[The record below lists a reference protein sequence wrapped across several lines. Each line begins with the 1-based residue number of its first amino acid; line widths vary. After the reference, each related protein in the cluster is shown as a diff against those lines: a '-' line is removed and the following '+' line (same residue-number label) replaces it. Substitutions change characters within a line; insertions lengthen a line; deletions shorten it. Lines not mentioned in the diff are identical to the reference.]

1 MAHPTSG
8 EIGGTRVIKKV
19 AVLAAAAA
27 VALATANLAQAAVSS
42 NVSVPLAT
50 STFVPCADGG
60 AGEIVNLTGNLHILA
75 TVTFDSAG
83 GVHGTLLFNP
93 QAVSGVGSVSGVAY
107 RGTGGTLSTFTG
119 NVGAVSTL
127 VNNFRI
133 VGAGGAGSLQVHEN
147 VALVVDANGTLTASI
162 DHVSVTC
169 G

>member
-1 MAHPTSG
+1 
-8 EIGGTRVIKKV
+8 
-19 AVLAAAAA
+19 VLAAVAA

-50 STFVPCADGG
+50 STFVPCANGG
-60 AGEIVNLTGNLHILA
+60 AGEVVNLTGSLHILA

-93 QAVSGVGSVSGVAY
+93 QNVSGVGSVSGAGY
-107 RGTGGTLSTFTG
+107 RGTGETLSTFSG

-133 VGAGGAGSLQVHEN
+133 IGAGGAASLQVHEN
-147 VALVVDANGTLTASI
+147 IAVVVNANGTVTTSI

>member
-1 MAHPTSG
+1 M
-8 EIGGTRVIKKV
+8 IKKV

-50 STFVPCADGG
+50 STFVPCANGG
-60 AGEIVNLTGNLHILA
+60 AGEVVNLTGSLHILA

-93 QAVSGVGSVSGVAY
+93 QNVSGVGSVSGAGY
-107 RGTGGTLSTFTG
+107 RGTGETLSTFSG

-133 VGAGGAGSLQVHEN
+133 IGAGGAASLQVHEN
-147 VALVVDANGTLTASI
+147 IAVVVNANGTVTTSI

>member
-1 MAHPTSG
+1 M
-8 EIGGTRVIKKV
+8 IKKV
-19 AVLAAAAA
+19 AVLAAVAA

-50 STFVPCADGG
+50 STFVPCANGG
-60 AGEIVNLTGNLHILA
+60 AGEVVNLTGSLHVLA

-93 QAVSGVGSVSGVAY
+93 QNVSGVGSVSGAGY
-107 RGTGGTLSTFTG
+107 RGTGETLSTFSG

-133 VGAGGAGSLQVHEN
+133 IGAGGAASLQVHEN
-147 VALVVDANGTLTASI
+147 VAVVVNANGTVTTSL

>member
-1 MAHPTSG
+1 M
-8 EIGGTRVIKKV
+8 IKKV
-19 AVLAAAAA
+19 AVLAAVAA
-27 VALATANLAQAAVSS
+27 VALAAANMAQAAVSS

-50 STFVPCADGG
+50 SAFVPCANGG

-93 QAVSGVGSVSGVAY
+93 QAVSGAGSVSGVAY
-107 RGTGGTLSTFTG
+107 RGAGATLSTFTG

-127 VNNFRI
+127 VNNFRV
-133 VGAGGAGSLQVHEN
+133 VGAGGAATLRVHEN
-147 VALVVDANGTLTASI
+147 VALVVNANGTVTASV
-162 DHVSVTC
+162 DHVLVTC

>member
-1 MAHPTSG
+1 M
-8 EIGGTRVIKKV
+8 IRKV

-50 STFVPCADGG
+50 STFVPCANGG
-60 AGEIVNLTGNLHILA
+60 AGEVVTLTGSLHILA
-75 TVTFDSAG
+75 TETLDSAG
-83 GVHGTLLFNP
+83 GVHGTLSFNP
-93 QAVSGVGSVSGVAY
+93 QGVSGVGSVSGAGY
-107 RGTGGTLSTFTG
+107 RGTGETLSTFTG
-119 NVGAVSTL
+119 RVGAVSTL

-133 VGAGGAGSLQVHEN
+133 VGTRGAASLQVHEN
-147 VALVVDANGTLTASI
+147 VALVVNANGTLTASV